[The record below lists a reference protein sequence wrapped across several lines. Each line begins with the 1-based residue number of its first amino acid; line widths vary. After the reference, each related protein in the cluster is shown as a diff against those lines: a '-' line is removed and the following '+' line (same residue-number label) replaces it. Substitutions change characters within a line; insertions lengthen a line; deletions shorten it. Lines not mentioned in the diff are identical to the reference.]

1 MITLAATWRVDL
13 REKNEIGGIIRSLAR
28 RQDGALANGNRHE
41 KGEKCQIHSVL
52 RAEPTSLPYS

>member
-28 RQDGALANGNRHE
+28 RQDGALAKGADME
-41 KGEKCQIHSVL
+41 KERSA
-52 RAEPTSLPYS
+52 RFTRF